1 LIFAESILLDAIIIS
16 PHSLQTPIPFVQ
28 MKGMDVLCA
37 QNSGVYKIVQMAQ
50 LTLWVVIIYL
60 VSK

>member
-1 LIFAESILLDAIIIS
+1 LICAESILLDAIIIS
-16 PHSLQTPIPFVQ
+16 PHSLQTPIPFIQ

-50 LTLWVVIIYL
+50 LTL
-60 VSK
+60 